1 VKSVIKGEGVF
12 IFTFSNRNYQFYFE
26 DGTYMFFSLDSSSL
40 TYQTKGK
47 TIVHSI
53 PLNEKNLEPS
63 FDEKVKIVC
72 RHYNKVAKVRS
83 GNGS

>member
-1 VKSVIKGEGVF
+1 MTELSLHSLPLSVKSVIKGEGIF

-53 PLNEKNLEPS
+53 PLNEKN
-63 FDEKVKIVC
+63 I
-72 RHYNKVAKVRS
+72 
-83 GNGS
+83 